1 MRARAH
7 DLHDDSY
14 PRNYPYKG
22 KHSVEEKKLSFL
34 RSFVFLTV
42 NLNWNTLLAQDER
55 VRLTDLCARLIVF
68 ELYMCE
74 RR

>member
-1 MRARAH
+1 MCVCYSAACLRIGQCVKKRKTQMRARAH

-22 KHSVEEKKLSFL
+22 KDSVEEKKLSFL

-42 NLNWNTLLAQDER
+42 NLN
-55 VRLTDLCARLIVF
+55 
-68 ELYMCE
+68 
-74 RR
+74 